1 MRIISNY
8 ILILIAFIS
17 CSLQE
22 MKASQQNPVQENDTL
37 IVSNLDRL
45 IAAMNQRSPDASVYY
60 NRIINFIESN
70 TISDS
75 ILLSDCYYYT
85 GTYHYI
91 LYDYDKAIELLQKA
105 INYRISADSIDD
117 LYARA
122 RTNLG
127 LSYLYSGKPDDA
139 RLNLETALATRER
152 IFGADSVI
160 LSQTL
165 LNLSAT
171 YIDLNM
177 YERALSTSLRA
188 IRLAEDNPDKINK
201 GNLVKLYYNSGASYI
216 NILDYSRAERN
227 FNLAYGIMQEAAH
240 LDTQNLLLLYN
251 SLAVCNYELGNSE
264 TSNEYFLKALNL
276 IDSTGLSG
284 RWVSAVN
291 KNYAFYLADD
301 GKYDRAEEYLLLAV
315 DEAAKEYGYE
325 SRDHIIELTDYAYYL
340 INYSANY
347 EEAERILNKALLY
360 IKENEHDNLIRIETY
375 LSLARLMYNTDRYL
389 EALKYIKNVINDSS
403 IVPSYI
409 MIASFIQKSKISYE
423 LYIISYDSQFLADAL
438 SAAEDAIGLIEETR
452 LKINAD
458 ESRSRLAGRFYDAY
472 DIAVALYNQLYDLTG
487 DTRYSK
493 GAFTVSEKSKAAGLL
508 AATRNNWAMNFH
520 LPDNLASLERA
531 LLADIRDYNEVIYK
545 ESEKQRP
552 DNKLIDNYRLQLVR
566 AGTRYDSLVNVFE
579 KDYPRYYNLK
589 YNTGVSSIADIR
601 KALGKKADFVEYYLT
616 DSLLYI
622 FLINNN
628 GFELE
633 SIPTG
638 DDLTEM
644 IIDFR
649 NIITNPLIA
658 DGSRSQYDEYIK
670 LASGLYNRLILPV
683 KEYLSS
689 DRLVISADNI
699 LAYIPFETLIS
710 EAPESSDINY
720 RDLDYLLKE
729 YEIIYEY
736 SGTLFSETV
745 SSRRSVR
752 NTVLSFAPEYRG
764 SHNIEELMM
773 SRQLYRDTLTN
784 IPGARE
790 EAIYI
795 NKLLGGK
802 LFIDERATESTFK
815 ANVIEGDIIHLAMHT
830 LLNDNEPMYSKMIF
844 NLETDTI
851 EDGMLNT
858 YEVYNIP
865 VEAKMMFLSSC
876 NTGTGYLQSGE
887 GVMSLARGF
896 FYSGSPCVIM
906 SLWEVDDLSGSEIV
920 KDFYLNLKRGL
931 SKSRSL
937 RDARIDYLKN
947 ANQMRSHPY
956 FWSTLVI
963 MGNDDSVYFPV
974 KRYILIALLIIVLY
988 FVSRYY
994 YGRKSA

>member
-1 MRIISNY
+1 MRIISKY
-8 ILILIAFIS
+8 ILILASFVLFNGQ
-17 CSLQE
+17 SLN
-22 MKASQQNPVQENDTL
+22 ASQQNTLTQRDSVIVNHLSNFKTALQERN
-37 IVSNLDRL
+37 
-45 IAAMNQRSPDASVYY
+45 PDAAIYY
-60 NRIINFIESN
+60 NRILNFLVSRSIK
-70 TISDS
+70 DS
-75 ILLSDCYYYT
+75 LLISDCYYYT
-85 GTYHYI
+85 GTYKY
-91 LYDYDKAIELLQKA
+91 LQNEYDDAIDLLQNA
-105 INYRISADSIDD
+105 INYRIASDTIDD
-117 LYARA
+117 TYAKA
-122 RTNLG
+122 RVNLG
-127 LSYLYSGKPDDA
+127 LSYHKTGKLELA
-139 RLNLETALATRER
+139 RVNLETALNIKEK
-152 IFGADSVI
+152 IYGLESLD
-160 LSQTL
+160 LSRTL
-165 LNLSAT
+165 LNLSAI
-171 YIDLNM
+171 YSDMNM
-177 YERALSTSLRA
+177 HERALSFSLRG
-188 IRLAEDNPDKINK
+188 ISLAESNPYEV
-201 GNLVKLYYNSGASYI
+201 NLGDLTGFYYNSGVSYL

-227 FNLAYGIMQEAAH
+227 FNLAYGIFQEAANIATEK
-240 LDTQNLLLLYN
+240 LILLYN
-251 SLAVCNYELGNSE
+251 SLAVCNYELGNYE
-264 TSNEYFLKALNL
+264 TTKEYFIKGLRL
-276 IDSTGLSG
+276 IDSTGFSG
-284 RWVSAVN
+284 RLVSAVN
-291 KNYAFYLADD
+291 NNYAFYLADG
-301 GKYDRAEEYLLLAV
+301 GKYEQAEQYLLLAV
-315 DEAAKEYGYE
+315 NEAAKEYGYE
-325 SRDHIIELTDYAYYL
+325 SRDHIIELTNYSYYL
-340 INYSANY
+340 INYAANY
-347 EEAERILNKALLY
+347 KEAERILNKALLY
-360 IKENEHDNLIRIETY
+360 INENEHDNLIRIETY
-375 LSLARLMYNTDRYL
+375 LSLARLMYNTERYK
-389 EALKYIKNVINDSS
+389 EALKYINNVINDSS

-423 LYIISYDSQFLADAL
+423 LYITSYDSQYLANAL

-472 DIAVALYNQLYDLTG
+472 DIAVALHNELYALTG
-487 DTRYSK
+487 DTRYSE

-508 AATRNNWAMNFH
+508 AATRNNRAMNFH

-552 DNKLIDNYRLQLVR
+552 DNELIDDYRLQLVR
-566 AGTRYDSLVNVFE
+566 ASTRYDSLVNVFE
-579 KDYPRYYNLK
+579 KNYPRYYNLK

-601 KALGKKADFVEYYLT
+601 KALGRKADFVEYYLT

-628 GFELE
+628 GFELK
-633 SIPTG
+633 SVPAG
-638 DDLTEM
+638 GDLTEM
-644 IIDFR
+644 IFDFR

-683 KEYLSS
+683 KDYLSS
-689 DRLVISADNI
+689 DRLIISADNI

-710 EAPESSDINY
+710 EVPETPEINY
-720 RDLDYLLKE
+720 RDLAYLLGD
-729 YEIIYEY
+729 YEILYEY
-736 SGTLFSETV
+736 SGTLLSETV
-745 SSRRSVR
+745 ASRRSIR

-802 LFIDERATESTFK
+802 LYIDDQATESTFK

-830 LLNDNEPMYSKMIF
+830 LLNDNEPMYSKMVF
-844 NLETDTI
+844 NLEKDTI

-865 VEAKMMFLSSC
+865 INAKMMFLSSC
-876 NTGTGYLQSGE
+876 NTGTGLLQSGE

-920 KDFYLNLKRGL
+920 KDFYLNLKRGF

-937 RDARIDYLKN
+937 REARINYLKN

-974 KRYILIALLIIVLY
+974 KRYILIALIIIILY

-994 YGRKSA
+994 YSRKSA